1 MILTQKKLKSHFHEA
16 FKNNIDDANYLL
28 VRASDKEISINYQ
41 ALAILSPYFR
51 SLISSSPCCTEP
63 TLIIPE
69 YSANSIALF
78 VSLVTQGTTE
88 DSISSPEE
96 AAEIIKVAKV
106 FDIDA
111 SDYSVVVQNEEL
123 FSSLR
128 NVAKKGV
135 KEPTPTVKVEK
146 DVEVLLVDEHDGEE
160 DTLSS
165 LIKETISEDHDQFSL
180 VKHRSSTNDVSLD
193 ETVMSNVSQSETSF
207 VSAGDSPG
215 MSCQVCSMPH
225 TKLSLLLNHYM
236 LAHFMKE
243 ARSEFRAFAT
253 ARTCNLCGKE
263 CKTSQQL
270 NVHIGV
276 KHKKVNTLLVSHGYK
291 EHLKPNRGVCK
302 EVVTVQSDEVVLPS
316 EVLSNSFTDPDT
328 EMIDSTDKKASYTCQ
343 LCDKTIEGLSF
354 LWQHYTN
361 SHFTKDIKQCYGGLM
376 DLEEVRCKL
385 CDKRMKQ
392 KQGLIQH
399 IGAVHHKVNEVLVK
413 YGLNPLEVKNSKH

>member
-1 MILTQKKLKSHFHEA
+1 MILTQKKFQSHFREA
-16 FKNNIDDANYLL
+16 FKKNIDDANYLL
-28 VRASDKEISINYQ
+28 VRAADKEISINYQ
-41 ALAILSPYFR
+41 ALSILSPYFR

-63 TLIIPE
+63 TLILPE
-69 YSANSIALF
+69 YSASSIALF
-78 VSLVTQGTTE
+78 VSLVTEGTTA

-111 SDYSVVVQNEEL
+111 SDYSVVVQNEL
-123 FSSLR
+123 FSRLR
-128 NVAKKGV
+128 NVSKNRE
-135 KEPTPTVKVEK
+135 KEPIVKVEK
-146 DVEVLLVDEHDGEE
+146 DSEVLVEVPDKEE
-160 DTLSS
+160 DTLAS
-165 LIKETISEDHDQFSL
+165 LMKETLSEDHDQVRFAN
-180 VKHRSSTNDVSLD
+180 VRSSTDYVSLD

-207 VSAGDSPG
+207 VSDGDSPA
-215 MSCQVCSMPH
+215 MSCQVCNMAH

-253 ARTCNLCGKE
+253 SRTCNLCGKE

-276 KHKKVNTLLVSHGYK
+276 KHKKVNNLLVSHGYK
-291 EHLKPNRGVCK
+291 EHMKPNRGVCK
-302 EVVTVQSDEVVLPS
+302 ELVTTQSEVLLPS
-316 EVLSNSFTDPDT
+316 EDLSNSFTDPDT
-328 EMIDSTDKKASYTCQ
+328 EMIDSSDKKASYTCQ

-361 SHFTKDIKQCYGGLM
+361 SHFTKDIKQCYGSLM
-376 DLEEVRCKL
+376 DLEQVRCKL

-413 YGLNPLEVKNSKH
+413 YGLNPLEVKNSKY